1 MMRIAKESSMDGR
14 VGRTQRKRQTILEA
28 AADLFLR
35 NGYLGTSMDE
45 VAQRADV
52 SKQTVYA
59 QFSSKE
65 ALFVAMVSSMTSA
78 AASEVHS
85 DLGVARNGEEVP
97 SYLRAYAERQLLVVL
112 TPRLMQLRRLVIAE
126 VGRFPQLG
134 RSIYEGGP
142 LRAINAIA
150 SALQKLADRGLLAID
165 DPDTAASHFNWL
177 VMGDPVNKVM
187 LLGDDAIPSRA
198 ALRRHAAIAVRAFLE
213 GYGVRS

>member
-1 MMRIAKESSMDGR
+1 MRIAKQSSKDTR

-35 NGYLGTSMDE
+35 TGYLGTSMDE

-65 ALFVAMVSSMTSA
+65 ALFVAMVGSMTSA
-78 AASEVHS
+78 AASEIHS
-85 DLGVARNGEEVP
+85 DLGVARNEEEV
-97 SYLRAYAERQLLVVL
+97 SGYLRAYAERQLLVVL
-112 TPRLMQLRRLVIAE
+112 TPRLMQLRRLVIGE

-134 RSIYEGGP
+134 RSVYEGGP
-142 LRAINAIA
+142 LRAISAIA
-150 SALQKLADRGLLAID
+150 TSLEELADRGLLAID
-165 DPDTAASHFNWL
+165 DPVAAASHFNWL

-198 ALRRHAAIAVRAFLE
+198 VLERHVANAVRAFLE
-213 GYGVRS
+213 GYGARS